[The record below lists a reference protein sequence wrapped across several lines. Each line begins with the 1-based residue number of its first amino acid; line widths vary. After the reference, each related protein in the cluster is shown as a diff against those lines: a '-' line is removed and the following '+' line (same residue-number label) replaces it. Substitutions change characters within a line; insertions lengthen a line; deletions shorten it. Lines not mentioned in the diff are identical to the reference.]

1 MLFNAA
7 IEMYRLGMRVLM
19 VDLDAQANLTAI
31 SLADDTLQAMYQPSA
46 SGLTVPTATGSSS
59 SRSIRYGCGIGGGD
73 GISGIGGGCGTVRS
87 HGTSGAGTHGTSGTV
102 GTGGGVGT

>member
-31 SLADDTLQAMYQPSA
+31 SWLTTRCRRCTSRPPGGLRCRQRRDHRLLAQSVMAAESA
-46 SGLTVPTATGSSS
+46 GVTGSP
-59 SRSIRYGCGIGGGD
+59 GP
-73 GISGIGGGCGTVRS
+73 
-87 HGTSGAGTHGTSGTV
+87 AAAAEL
-102 GTGGGVGT
+102 